1 MQILF
6 QKRKSALGRPAAP
19 VKRVCGAQKYL
30 QKSAVV
36 KGKGSDKAMPGGTD

>member
-6 QKRKSALGRPAAP
+6 QKRKTALGGPAAP

-36 KGKGSDKAMPGGTD
+36 KGKGSEKAVPGNAD